1 MYIDHLIF
9 NKPLPLGDSIADAI
23 THCCIFILL
32 FLLVQVQVQS
42 KTSLRDA
49 SLLVSKDCYRHESV
63 PEKCTRASVQMRN
76 LGS

>member
-1 MYIDHLIF
+1 
-9 NKPLPLGDSIADAI
+9 LGDSIADAI

-32 FLLVQVQVQS
+32 FLLVQVQVQVQS